1 MSLIVLAR
9 QAQAINQI
17 YSDLLGRHSSCPR
30 AGAKLRNFCDSQ
42 GRLAQVERSWEAAS
56 ERMRKWRANEKIER
70 KWRENEKMEREKGK
84 WRETLVSIVALR
96 KTVKIRS
103 LNEF

>member
-1 MSLIVLAR
+1 
-9 QAQAINQI
+9 
-17 YSDLLGRHSSCPR
+17 
-30 AGAKLRNFCDSQ
+30 
-42 GRLAQVERSWEAAS
+42 
-56 ERMRKWRANEKIER
+56 MRKWRANEKIER

-96 KTVKIRS
+96 WDGMGYTVGETVKIRS

>member
-1 MSLIVLAR
+1 MYSLGRPRRLIR
-9 QAQAINQI
+9 YTRI
-17 YSDLLGRHSSCPR
+17 YS
-30 AGAKLRNFCDSQ
+30 AGIVPAKSRNFCDFQ

>member
-1 MSLIVLAR
+1 MPRKI
-9 QAQAINQI
+9 AINRI
-17 YSDLLGRHSSCPR
+17 YSAGIVPAQEQGQNRTICVTFR
-30 AGAKLRNFCDSQ
+30 A
-42 GRLAQVERSWEAAS
+42 VERSWEEAS

-70 KWRENEKMEREKGK
+70 KRRENEKMEREKGK

>member
-1 MSLIVLAR
+1 M
-9 QAQAINQI
+9 
-17 YSDLLGRHSSCPR
+17 
-30 AGAKLRNFCDSQ
+30 
-42 GRLAQVERSWEAAS
+42 AS